1 MGDDHYTRWRR
12 AQEQRRAPAV
22 REAQRLI
29 EQDDFDA
36 AERAVLS
43 VDDSIYGAVAIA
55 ALYRAR
61 LSALATG
68 GGAAEKARRVAL
80 FRRAWL
86 WARGCYPDPH
96 TADEAEAFAASRAR
110 AHAELVDALGFD
122 PGEE

>member
-1 MGDDHYTRWRR
+1 MGDDQYTRWRR

-22 REAQRLI
+22 REARRLI

-43 VDDSIYGAVAIA
+43 VDDSIYGSVAIA
-55 ALYRAR
+55 TLYRDR
-61 LSALATG
+61 LSALAAG
-68 GGAAEKARRVAL
+68 GGAADRARLVAV

-110 AHAELVDALGFD
+110 ARAELVDALGFD